1 MPVPARQREL
11 VVRPEQAHPL
21 LGLHHRADV
30 VVDHARALV
39 AALPAGQIAAAQL
52 VIPVQQRRGQCKKQ
66 GGSDGIACVGIQPLD
81 INERHLPGQDAQQ
94 HNDKGGHHG
103 HASESDEQAIQMT
116 DELTHGGLQAYA
128 VRE

>member
-1 MPVPARQREL
+1 
-11 VVRPEQAHPL
+11 
-21 LGLHHRADV
+21 
-30 VVDHARALV
+30 
-39 AALPAGQIAAAQL
+39 